1 MERKMSSE
9 EKQLFVID
17 TDAGLDDA
25 QAILMALAAP
35 HVEVIGI
42 TTVCGNTNAKQVSKN
57 VLRLLKAVNKLE
69 IPVYTGSER
78 TIIGWQ
84 KPDDCNYHGNDGFGD
99 VPDDDPPDYNLI
111 QSKHGVQALIDLSKQ
126 YPGKLTLVALGP
138 LTNLSLAIRLDPT
151 FGERLKSCFIMGGN
165 YKGEG
170 NITPSAEFNFYT
182 DPEAAHIVLS
192 DLGCPITLVCWELCL
207 EHSFPW
213 TWHKELFNLD
223 TDTAKFLKNLE
234 KNTIENFY
242 EKQNF
247 ENYELADQ
255 LAVAAAINPKIIL
268 KSSEVYCVVETK
280 GTYTTG
286 QVVVDWKNKLKEKP
300 NVTILTSIDKL
311 CVKNLILNA
320 MKLK

>member
-1 MERKMSSE
+1 MSSE
-9 EKQLFVID
+9 EKQLLVID

-35 HVEVIGI
+35 HVEVVGI
-42 TTVCGNTNAKQVSKN
+42 TTVSGNVNSKQVSKN

-69 IPVYTGSER
+69 IPVYTSSER
-78 TIIGWQ
+78 TITGWQ
-84 KPDDCNYHGNDGFGD
+84 KPDDYNYHGYDGFGD
-99 VPDDDPPDYNLI
+99 VPDDDPPDFNLI

-126 YPGKLTLVALGP
+126 YPGKITLVALGP
-138 LTNLSLAIRLDPT
+138 LTNLSLVIRLDPT

-213 TWHKELFNLD
+213 EIYHELRSYKSSVCQLMKKLESLTLKKCCEEEWPTYIPCDELCMACAVDNSVP
-223 TDTAKFLKNLE
+223 TKFI
-234 KNTIENFY
+234 NTYNSIELHGSQTRGTMIVDKSSMMKKPTN
-242 EKQNF
+242 
-247 ENYELADQ
+247 A
-255 LAVAAAINPKIIL
+255 KII
-268 KSSEVYCVVETK
+268 
-280 GTYTTG
+280 TG
-286 QVVVDWKNKLKEKP
+286 IDQSKYKDW
-300 NVTILTSIDKL
+300 
-311 CVKNLILNA
+311 LIKA
-320 MKLK
+320 MHMK